1 MIDAPRRPAGNGAE
15 KASPDLGARLSR
27 LVRDL
32 VWELHPH
39 MQRRVAVTLDS
50 DLDRDL
56 GLDSLGRAE
65 LMLRIDRAFKV
76 RLPDQLLVDASTP
89 GDLLRALLA
98 AAPGRIAAMEPL
110 ASEFKELPEVVAPF
124 SAATLIEVLAHHV
137 HSHGDRPHI
146 WLWRSEDHE
155 QTISYA
161 DLDRESCNIAAGL
174 IERGLV
180 PGDRVAIMLPTEL
193 AFFAAFIGVLYAGGA
208 PVPVYPPFRRA
219 QVEDHLRRQAG
230 ILRNAGA
237 SILIIGSEIRNVGQL
252 MLGLAENLQYVE
264 TVDALSRAGTIEQP
278 LAAGADTIA
287 LIQYTSGST
296 GDPKGVVL
304 THANLLANIRA
315 MGEALDASSSDV
327 FVSWLPLYHDMG
339 LIGAWL
345 GTLHYGV
352 PTVIMPPLAFLADP
366 GRWLRAISRHRAT
379 LSAAPN
385 FAFELCCK
393 NVRDEDIKELDL
405 SSLRMLV
412 NGAEPVSPATI
423 ARFTARFANYG
434 FPPKAMAPVYGLAEN
449 SVGLTF
455 PPVGRGPIVDRV
467 QRSALSSEG
476 HATPAGPEDATA
488 LEFVA
493 CGRPIVGHE
502 VRIVDETDAELPER
516 TEGRLQFRGPSATQ
530 GYFRNEEK
538 TKALFDGEWLESGDR
553 AYIAGG
559 DVFITGRIKD
569 MIIKAGRNIYP
580 HELEELVGGV
590 EGVRKGCVAAFAS
603 TFGGADTER
612 LVLLAETRLTESAEI
627 EALRDRIVEVTKT
640 QLDISPD
647 EVVLAQPHTVPKTSS
662 GKLRRS
668 AARTLYE
675 SGLLPK
681 KGSKLWWQLT
691 RLYLSGLGH
700 RAHRFRRRVFDLAYA
715 GYWWALLVAGSSIVW
730 CLVLLLPSRRWR
742 HLAIH
747 YGARSFL
754 YLTGL
759 SPKVEVEELI
769 PAHNVLLAVNHSSYL
784 DPVVL
789 SAVIPGGLTF
799 VAKEELAGQRVAGP
813 FLRSSGTL
821 FVRRTDVKGGVEDTR
836 NVLEASLSGE
846 RIVSFPEGTLTR
858 MPGLL
863 GFQIGSFLVAA
874 KAGIPVV
881 PIVVS
886 GTRSALRGGQWFP
899 RRSNIDVHIGKAMRA
914 DGSDFSAAIRLRDAV
929 RARMLALS
937 GEPDLA
943 LEKDQLHSDHTR
955 LELCGPDVRAARGN
969 PKRRVDI
976 PRIR

>member
-1 MIDAPRRPAGNGAE
+1 MIDAPQRPAGNGAE
-15 KASPDLGARLSR
+15 KAGPELAARFSR

-32 VWELHPH
+32 VWELHPQ

-65 LMLRIDRAFKV
+65 LVLRIDRAFKV

-89 GDLLRALLA
+89 RDLLRALLA
-98 AAPGRIAAMEPL
+98 AAPGRVAAMEALP
-110 ASEFKELPEVVAPF
+110 SELKELPEVVAPF
-124 SAATLIEVLAHHV
+124 SATTLIEVLAHHV
-137 HSHGDRPHI
+137 QSHGDRPHVL
-146 WLWRSEDHE
+146 LWRSEDDE

-161 DLDRESCNIAAGL
+161 DLNRESCTIAAGL

-180 PGDRVAIMLPTEL
+180 PGDRVAIMLPTEP
-193 AFFAAFIGVLYAGGA
+193 AFFAAFIGVLYAGGV
-208 PVPVYPPFRRA
+208 PVPIYPPFRRA

-237 SILIIGSEIRNVGQL
+237 SLLIIGSEIGNVGQL
-252 MLGLAENLQYVE
+252 MLGLAEDLRYVE
-264 TVDALSRAGTIEQP
+264 TVDALSRAGTIERP

-366 GRWLRAISRHRAT
+366 GRWLRAIGRHRAT

-393 NVRDEDIKELDL
+393 NVRDEDIKDLDL
-405 SSLRMLV
+405 SSLRMLL

-423 ARFTARFANYG
+423 ARFTARFASYG
-434 FPPKAMAPVYGLAEN
+434 FLPKAMAPVYGLAEN

-467 QRSALSSEG
+467 QRSTLSHEG
-476 HATPAGPEDATA
+476 QAAPAWPEDATA

-493 CGRPIVGHE
+493 CGWPIAGHE

-516 TEGRLQFRGPSATQ
+516 MEGRLQFKGPSATQ
-530 GYFRNEEK
+530 GYFRDDEK

-612 LVLLAETRLTESAEI
+612 LVLLVETHLAESAEI

-640 QLDISPD
+640 QLDVAPD
-647 EVVLAQPHTVPKTSS
+647 EVVLARPHTVPKTSS

-675 SGLLPK
+675 SGLLSK
-681 KGSKLWWQLT
+681 KGYGLWWQLT
-691 RLYLSGLGH
+691 RLYLSGLGR
-700 RAHRFRRRVFDLAYA
+700 RARRLRRRVFELVYA
-715 GYWWALLVAGSSIVW
+715 GYWWALLVAGASIVW

-742 HLAIH
+742 HMAIH
-747 YGARSFL
+747 YGACSFL
-754 YLTGL
+754 WLTGL
-759 SPKVEVEELI
+759 SPKVEVEESM
-769 PAHNVLLAVNHSSYL
+769 PARNVLLAVNHSSYL
-784 DPVVL
+784 DPLVL
-789 SAVIPGGLTF
+789 SAVIPGRLTF
-799 VAKEELAGQRVAGP
+799 VAKKELAGQRVAGP
-813 FLRSSGTL
+813 FLRRTGTL

-836 NVLEASLSGE
+836 KVLEASLTGE

-858 MPGLL
+858 MAGLL
-863 GFQIGSFLVAA
+863 GFHVGSFLVAVE
-874 KAGIPVV
+874 AGIPVV
-881 PIVVS
+881 PIVIS
-886 GTRSALRGGQWFP
+886 GTRSALRGSQWFP
-899 RRSNIDVHIGKAMRA
+899 RPSNIDVHIGKAVRA

-943 LEKDQLHSDHTR
+943 LEKVPL
-955 LELCGPDVRAARGN
+955 
-969 PKRRVDI
+969 
-976 PRIR
+976 

>member
-1 MIDAPRRPAGNGAE
+1 MIDSAGTGLE
-15 KASPDLGARLSR
+15 KANPEVAARLSR

-65 LMLRIDRAFKV
+65 LVLRIDRAFKV
-76 RLPDQLLVDASTP
+76 HLPDQLLTDASTP
-89 GDLLRALLA
+89 RDLLQALLA
-98 AAPGRIAAMEPL
+98 AAPDRAAAMEAPP
-110 ASEFKELPEVVAPF
+110 SEFMELPEVVAPF
-124 SAATLIEVLAHHV
+124 SAATLIGVLAHHV
-137 HSHGDRPHI
+137 RSHGDRPHVL
-146 WLWRSEDHE
+146 LWRSEDDE

-161 DLDRESCNIAAGL
+161 ELDRESCTVAAGL
-174 IERGLV
+174 IDRGLA
-180 PGDRVAIMLPTEL
+180 PGDRVAIMLPTEA
-193 AFFAAFIGVLYAGGA
+193 AFFGAFFGVLYAGGV

-237 SILIIGSEIRNVGQL
+237 SLLIIGSEIRSVGQL
-252 MLGLAENLQYVE
+252 MLGLAEDLRHVVTVE
-264 TVDALSRAGTIEQP
+264 ALSRAGAIEQP
-278 LAAGADTIA
+278 LPAGPDTIA

-296 GDPKGVVL
+296 GDPNGVVL

-339 LIGAWL
+339 LIGASL

-366 GRWLRAISRHRAT
+366 GRWLRAMGRHRAT

-393 NVRDEDIKELDL
+393 NVRDEDIEGLDL
-405 SSLRMLV
+405 SSLRMLM

-423 ARFTARFANYG
+423 ARFTARFAKYG
-434 FPPKAMAPVYGLAEN
+434 FPPNAMAPVYGLAEN

-455 PPVGRGPIVDRV
+455 PPVGRGPIVDSV
-467 QRSALSSEG
+467 QRSALSRG
-476 HATPAGPEDATA
+476 GQARTAQPEDATA

-493 CGRPIVGHE
+493 CGRPIAGHE
-502 VRIVDETDAELPER
+502 VRIVDEAGAELPER
-516 TEGRLQFRGPSATQ
+516 TEGRLQFKGPSATR

-553 AYIAGG
+553 AYIASGE
-559 DVFITGRIKD
+559 VFITGRIKD

-590 EGVRKGCVAAFAS
+590 EGVRKGCVAAFPS
-603 TFGGADTER
+603 TFGGASTER
-612 LVLLAETRLTESAEI
+612 LVLLVETRLTDPSKI
-627 EALRDRIVEVTKT
+627 EALRNRIIEVTKT
-640 QLDISPD
+640 QLDIAPD
-647 EVVLAQPHTVPKTSS
+647 ELVLAPPRTVPKTSS

-675 SGLLPK
+675 SGSLSK
-681 KGSKLWWQLT
+681 KGYALWWQLA
-691 RLYLSGLGH
+691 RLSLSGFGH
-700 RAHRFRRRVFDLAYA
+700 RARRLRRRIFDLVYA
-715 GYWWALLVAGSSIVW
+715 GYWWVVLVAGASMAWSAA
-730 CLVLLLPSRRWR
+730 LLLPSRGSR
-742 HLAIH
+742 HQAIH
-747 YGARSFL
+747 YVARTFL
-754 YLTGL
+754 WLTGL
-759 SPKVEVEELI
+759 SPKVNVEEPI
-769 PAHNVLLAVNHSSYL
+769 PARNVLLAVNHSSYL
-784 DPVVL
+784 DPIVL
-789 SAVIPGGLTF
+789 SAVIPGPLSF

-813 FLRSSGTL
+813 FLRRISTL
-821 FVRRTDVKGGVEDTR
+821 FVRRTDVRGGIEDTR

-858 MPGLL
+858 MPGLI
-863 GFQIGSFLVAA
+863 GFHLGSFLVAVE
-874 KAGIPVV
+874 AGIPVV
-881 PIVVS
+881 PIVIS

-899 RRSNIDVHIGKAMRA
+899 RPSNINVHIGKAVRA
-914 DGSDFSAAIRLRDAV
+914 DGSGFSAAVRLRDAV
-929 RARMLALS
+929 RARMLALC

-943 LEKDQLHSDHTR
+943 LEK
-955 LELCGPDVRAARGN
+955 A
-969 PKRRVDI
+969 
-976 PRIR
+976 PR

>member
-15 KASPDLGARLSR
+15 KASPDLGARFSR

-530 GYFRNEEK
+530 GYFRNDEK

-881 PIVVS
+881 PIVIS

>member
-15 KASPDLGARLSR
+15 KASPDLGARFSR

-161 DLDRESCNIAAGL
+161 DLDRKSCNIAAGL

-530 GYFRNEEK
+530 GYFRNDEK